1 MAFSAA
7 SCRMP
12 LVQERQRS
20 SQDQHPRFG
29 SAQHESRAAVR
40 VFLKRRAP
48 PTSQQSRRRETLQV
62 HARRSGFS
70 RKAVVPAREGSWGC
84 STSDPGVS
92 ESDQDLGWPRDMAD
106 NVTVLRSLVLGE
118 GTSGVVTL
126 GVEKSTGLKVAVKAI
141 PKERQGTTRQ
151 RMLANIAAEVELL
164 EKVQS
169 CPNVIQLMGKWED
182 DDFAYV
188 VTELCDEGDLGYLY
202 ESMEL
207 SELEVAMVAKDI
219 LGVLAECHSRNIAHL
234 DVKPENF
241 MVTKRDDGQRAIK
254 AVDFGCSRV
263 VQEGSHL
270 RSTTGTPLYRA
281 PEMYF
286 KTYGL
291 EADLWAA
298 GMIIYQ
304 LISGQMCFWGDCLDE
319 CTPQSVMDSVLKED
333 VSFEVPGWED
343 ASPLAM
349 DLVSKLLKRDPKE
362 RINATDAL
370 RHEWITMH
378 CGEPSSRSTPDL
390 QHYASNVVPR
400 PSTPNLRV
408 VDQKQAAPRSL
419 SDQ

>member
-1 MAFSAA
+1 M
-7 SCRMP
+7 
-12 LVQERQRS
+12 
-20 SQDQHPRFG
+20 D
-29 SAQHESRAAVR
+29 
-40 VFLKRRAP
+40 
-48 PTSQQSRRRETLQV
+48 
-62 HARRSGFS
+62 
-70 RKAVVPAREGSWGC
+70 
-84 STSDPGVS
+84 
-92 ESDQDLGWPRDMAD
+92 D
-106 NVTVLRSLVLGE
+106 NVSVLRSLVLGE

-141 PKERQGTTRQ
+141 PKERQGTTRR

-169 CPNVIQLMGKWED
+169 CPNVIHLHGKWED

-207 SELEVAMVAKDI
+207 SEQEVAMVAKDI
-219 LGVLAECHSRNIAHL
+219 LQVLAECHSRNIAHL

-241 MVTKRDDGQRAIK
+241 MVTKGDDGQRAIK

-304 LISGQMCFWGDCLDE
+304 LISGRMCFWGDCLDE
-319 CTPQSVMDSVLKED
+319 CTPQSVMDSVLNED
-333 VSFEVPGWED
+333 VSFEVPGWKGV
-343 ASPLAM
+343 SPLAM

-362 RINATDAL
+362 RISATNAL
-370 RHEWITMH
+370 QHGWITMH
-378 CGEPSSRSTPDL
+378 CEETPSWSTPPDH

-400 PSTPNLRV
+400 PSTPNLRAVDPKPV
-408 VDQKQAAPRSL
+408 VHRAHSEQ
-419 SDQ
+419 